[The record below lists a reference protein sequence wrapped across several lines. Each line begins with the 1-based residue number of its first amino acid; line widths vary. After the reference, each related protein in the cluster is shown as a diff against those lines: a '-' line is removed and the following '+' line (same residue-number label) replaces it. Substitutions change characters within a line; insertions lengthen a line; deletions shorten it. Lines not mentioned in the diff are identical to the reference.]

1 VLATT
6 AVEANSESIMQSVTD
21 KDINACR
28 GDNKALEVKSVCNIV
43 DTQKYRWWFMAER
56 LSNTKLIQY
65 FGL

>member
-1 VLATT
+1 
-6 AVEANSESIMQSVTD
+6 MQSVTD